1 MEMKTSDF
9 TKLPDYAISTFT
21 LRGKVYLASF
31 NQINEVANL
40 ELYEINANG
49 NQTLRWIQQMNLKSY
64 FLSSELYFS
73 SFLSTSKIKAYYSET
88 CCEIKEKLDVQKLWT

>member
-1 MEMKTSDF
+1 MIIVRIAETQYYAFLMDYYSMEMKTSDF

-64 FLSSELYFS
+64 FLSSELYVS
-73 SFLSTSKIKAYYSET
+73 SIPFYK
-88 CCEIKEKLDVQKLWT
+88 

>member
-1 MEMKTSDF
+1 MIIVRIAETQHYAFLMDYYSMEMKALDF
-9 TKLPDYAISTFT
+9 TKLPDSAISKFT
-21 LRGKVYLASF
+21 LRGQVYLATF

-49 NQTLRWIQQMNLKSY
+49 NQTLEWIQRMNLKSY

-73 SFLSTSKIKAYYSET
+73 SIPFYK
-88 CCEIKEKLDVQKLWT
+88 